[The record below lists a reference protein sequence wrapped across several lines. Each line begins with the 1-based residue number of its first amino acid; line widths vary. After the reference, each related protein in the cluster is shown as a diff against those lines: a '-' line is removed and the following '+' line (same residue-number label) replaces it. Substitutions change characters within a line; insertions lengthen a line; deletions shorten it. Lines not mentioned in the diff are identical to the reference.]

1 MFQNEEI
8 IKGTITTNSI
18 SSGLLNPEQAKQFIK
33 QTFDATPLASAVRH
47 EMRRARTG
55 YIDKIGIAKRI
66 VRKKVENTDD
76 GYRATVTPSQVEYKT
91 TAIRLPWEITGETL
105 RENIEG
111 QSFEATVTN
120 LMTSKTSI
128 STATRQH
135 LHSMTQVRRTEK
147 QIRLWRLLPITTSY
161 LSMTAGS
168 SRLRLTDISL
178 TFQAKT
184 AVQCHLICSMMR

>member
-91 TAIRLPWEITGETL
+91 TAIRLRAKRSE
-105 RENIEG
+105 
-111 QSFEATVTN
+111 
-120 LMTSKTSI
+120 KTSRDRALKQQLQI
-128 STATRQH
+128 S
-135 LHSMTQVRRTEK
+135 
-147 QIRLWRLLPITTSY
+147 
-161 LSMTAGS
+161 
-168 SRLRLTDISL
+168 
-178 TFQAKT
+178 
-184 AVQCHLICSMMR
+184 

>member
-1 MFQNEEI
+1 MFQNEDI

-111 QSFEATVTN
+111 QA
-120 LMTSKTSI
+120 LKQQLQI
-128 STATRQH
+128 S
-135 LHSMTQVRRTEK
+135 
-147 QIRLWRLLPITTSY
+147 
-161 LSMTAGS
+161 
-168 SRLRLTDISL
+168 
-178 TFQAKT
+178 
-184 AVQCHLICSMMR
+184 

>member
-1 MFQNEEI
+1 MFQNEDI

-33 QTFDATPLASAVRH
+33 QTPLASAVRH

-91 TAIRLPWEITGETL
+91 TAIRLPWEITRPRSGCHYYC
-105 RENIEG
+105 N
-111 QSFEATVTN
+111 F
-120 LMTSKTSI
+120 
-128 STATRQH
+128 
-135 LHSMTQVRRTEK
+135 
-147 QIRLWRLLPITTSY
+147 
-161 LSMTAGS
+161 AGS
-168 SRLRLTDISL
+168 SCISDRAVWL
-178 TFQAKT
+178 VWQQSGIIFMEENPWTFD
-184 AVQCHLICSMMR
+184 CHCGDRVV